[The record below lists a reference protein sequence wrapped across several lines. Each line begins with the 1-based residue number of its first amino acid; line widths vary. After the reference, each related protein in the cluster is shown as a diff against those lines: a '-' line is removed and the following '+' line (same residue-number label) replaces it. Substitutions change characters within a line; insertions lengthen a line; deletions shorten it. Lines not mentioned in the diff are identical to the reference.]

1 MNRKGPWEG
10 LCPSRLPLR
19 AHFQRDVWVRGSQ
32 YTIILSW
39 NIEWRLTDFSRN
51 QPPINY
57 KRLID
62 LKITLG
68 KFTYP
73 NSLRTAEVLFP
84 AVPFLPPKNNVLF
97 FRGREAT
104 TGNRSAVC
112 RLLSQGLHWAFLSL
126 YHLFSRMARLNEYL
140 YAGLSFSFLSL
151 PPSYF
156 KISHLLTLK
165 EDLIIKLRESTH
177 SIADTVGTLSYFP
190 YSRVRTRN
198 GGSLF

>member
-1 MNRKGPWEG
+1 MLGLSGGKGKRETRRWT
-10 LCPSRLPLR
+10 
-19 AHFQRDVWVRGSQ
+19 QRRERWMFGHG
-32 YTIILSW
+32 
-39 NIEWRLTDFSRN
+39 IEWRLTDFSRN

-104 TGNRSAVC
+104 TGNTSAVC

-151 PPSYF
+151 
-156 KISHLLTLK
+156 HTLK
-165 EDLIIKLRESTH
+165 SLISSPLRKTW
-177 SIADTVGTLSYFP
+177 
-190 YSRVRTRN
+190 
-198 GGSLF
+198 

>member
-19 AHFQRDVWVRGSQ
+19 AHFQRDVLVRGSQ
-32 YTIILSW
+32 YPIILSW

-57 KRLID
+57 KRLI
-62 LKITLG
+62 
-68 KFTYP
+68 
-73 NSLRTAEVLFP
+73 SLRTAEVLFP
-84 AVPFLPPKNNVLF
+84 AVPFLSPKNNVLF

-151 PPSYF
+151 
-156 KISHLLTLK
+156 HTLK
-165 EDLIIKLRESTH
+165 SLISSPLRKTW
-177 SIADTVGTLSYFP
+177 
-190 YSRVRTRN
+190 
-198 GGSLF
+198 